1 MRYYIIGYPLGHT
14 VSPDMHNS
22 AFSKLG
28 LPHSYEVMEVSPE
41 LLSDVLSNRIRKESF
56 GGASVT
62 IPYKIEIIKYLDKV
76 SESAKRIGAV
86 NTIDYRSG
94 VLYGYNTD
102 ASGGVRALSE
112 SYGDLSCAKVV
123 LLGAGGAARALAYE
137 LAPIVDELLIL
148 NRSIDKAKSLSR
160 QIGNNTIYNSIER
173 QNLIESANIL
183 INATPVGMSPK
194 TCLSPVNPVHLHPD
208 IFVYDIIYNPIKTRL
223 LIDAE
228 KVGCRTLSG
237 LWMLVYQGVEAF
249 KIWTGIEPDAKI
261 MYNAALSALEGK
273 KS

>member
-1 MRYYIIGYPLGHT
+1 MKYYIIGYPLGHT
-14 VSPDMHNS
+14 VSPNMHNA
-22 AFSKLG
+22 AFNELG
-28 LPHSYEVMEVSPE
+28 LPHSYEVMEVSPG
-41 LLSDVLSNRIRKESF
+41 LLSDVLKNRIGKKNF

-62 IPYKIEIIKYLDKV
+62 IPYKIEIIKYLDKI
-76 SESAKRIGAV
+76 SESAKYIGAV
-86 NTIDYRSG
+86 NTIDYRNG

-112 SYGDLSCAKVV
+112 SYGDLSRAKVV
-123 LLGAGGAARALAYE
+123 LLGAGGAARAMAYE

-148 NRSIDKAKSLSR
+148 NRTIDKAKSLSR
-160 QIGNNTIYNSIER
+160 QIGKNTSYNSIER

-194 TCLSPVNPVHLHPD
+194 TSSSPVNPVHLHPD
-208 IFVYDIIYNPIKTRL
+208 LFVYDIIYNPIKTRL
-223 LIDAE
+223 IIDAE
-228 KVGCRTLSG
+228 KAGCRTLSG

-249 KIWTGIEPDAKI
+249 KIWTGIEPDAGI